1 MKTIN
6 LIDYLKRKQQIDQL
20 TQRVDSMILFYEDR
34 NNQLRRAIKEINE
47 ALSAEQNKITIFT
60 NNYQFNKITDYES
73 NRFKIY
79 RRGE

>member
-47 ALSAEQNKITIFT
+47 ALGAE
-60 NNYQFNKITDYES
+60 
-73 NRFKIY
+73 
-79 RRGE
+79 

>member
-34 NNQLRRAIKEINE
+34 NIQLRRSIKEINE
-47 ALSAEQNKITIFT
+47 ALSAE
-60 NNYQFNKITDYES
+60 
-73 NRFKIY
+73 
-79 RRGE
+79 